1 MRRET
6 LTRMERWLRQ
16 LIQPSSSRGRS
27 VLLPISLSINVVVV
41 GIGLIGWVAPNVPTT
56 FTPMTSVP
64 TIAASARIHPLAA
77 VIGSVTI
84 GELIFVAPGASV
96 RGDEGQNIHVGDYSN
111 VQDGVVIHGL
121 ETFEGDHELPE
132 NEVQVGGHSY
142 SVYIGK
148 RVSLAHQSQV
158 HGPARIGDDTFV
170 GMQSLIFRTDL
181 GDHVVVEPGAKL
193 IGVKVAPGR
202 YVPATALVTT
212 QEQADAL
219 PMITAAYPYRNLNEA
234 VVKVNIQLAKAGQP
248 KPINR

>member
-1 MRRET
+1 M
-6 LTRMERWLRQ
+6 TRSIAL
-16 LIQPSSSRGRS
+16 SA
-27 VLLPISLSINVVVV
+27 SLSLNVLCV
-41 GIGLIGWVAPNVPTT
+41 GALLVGWVAPNVPAT
-56 FTPMTSVP
+56 FNPHVTVP

-96 RGDEGQNIHVGDYSN
+96 RGDEGQNIYIGDHSN

-132 NEVQVGGHSY
+132 NEVRVGAKTY

-158 HGPARIGDDTFV
+158 HGPARVGDDTFV
-170 GMQSLIFRTDL
+170 GMQALVFRTEL

-193 IGVKVAPGR
+193 IGVKVPAGR
-202 YVPATALVTT
+202 YVPALTLVTT

-219 PMITAAYPYRNLNEA
+219 PLITPAYPYRNLNEG
-234 VVKVNIQLAKAGQP
+234 VVSVNLQLAKGGQP
-248 KPINR
+248 KQIER